1 MYLLRLDLEQYFELR
16 CDSNVTQS
24 MSESQIAD
32 YLDVLLKVYKKKRR
46 IPNRYGIGLL
56 GTHKRREN
64 DIKERFI
71 MLSKGQH
78 RRKRT
83 IGKIAAIVIASVFMV
98 ISYSFI
104 FQSNYDVP
112 DSEIGIGTET
122 YEVDT
127 NNSYIIKRLDGK
139 YYLHT
144 KTGKEKILSKETVDM
159 LKSDGFSVVEEE

>member
-1 MYLLRLDLEQYFELR
+1 M
-16 CDSNVTQS
+16 
-24 MSESQIAD
+24 
-32 YLDVLLKVYKKKRR
+32 
-46 IPNRYGIGLL
+46 
-56 GTHKRREN
+56 
-64 DIKERFI
+64 
-71 MLSKGQH
+71 
-78 RRKRT
+78 
-83 IGKIAAIVIASVFMV
+83 
-98 ISYSFI
+98 
-104 FQSNYDVP
+104 P